1 MKNLKHIAILGSTGS
16 IGRSSLE
23 VLDHLSDRFRVRYLT
38 AHRNVELLAQQIR
51 KFRPRAV
58 VVQEGTNA
66 SLIENLTDGN
76 TEILAGEE
84 GLCEVVSRDDV
95 DLVLSCLVG
104 FAGLRPT
111 YTAIDAGKDIALAN
125 KETLVVGG
133 AVIMRKAQER
143 GVRILPVDSE
153 HSAIL
158 QCLQGEDRGTVER
171 LILTA
176 SGGPF
181 LRHDAKELGT
191 VTREQALNHPTWRM
205 GTKITIDSATLMN
218 KGLEVIEAFWLFGL
232 PPERIEVVIHPQS
245 IIHSVVEFVDGS
257 MKAQMGIP
265 DMKIPIQYSLM
276 YSERVRALHPR
287 VDFSTLPEMTFFQPD
302 TQRFRCLPLAY
313 QALNIG
319 GSAPTVLN
327 AANEVAVSLFLED
340 KIPFTAIPEVIEES
354 ISSHRA
360 VPAPTLEDL
369 LRIDRETRESILQQQ
384 AIPG

>member
-125 KETLVVGG
+125 KE
-133 AVIMRKAQER
+133 
-143 GVRILPVDSE
+143 
-153 HSAIL
+153 
-158 QCLQGEDRGTVER
+158 
-171 LILTA
+171 
-176 SGGPF
+176 
-181 LRHDAKELGT
+181 
-191 VTREQALNHPTWRM
+191 
-205 GTKITIDSATLMN
+205 
-218 KGLEVIEAFWLFGL
+218 
-232 PPERIEVVIHPQS
+232 
-245 IIHSVVEFVDGS
+245 
-257 MKAQMGIP
+257 
-265 DMKIPIQYSLM
+265 
-276 YSERVRALHPR
+276 
-287 VDFSTLPEMTFFQPD
+287 
-302 TQRFRCLPLAY
+302 
-313 QALNIG
+313 
-319 GSAPTVLN
+319 
-327 AANEVAVSLFLED
+327 
-340 KIPFTAIPEVIEES
+340 
-354 ISSHRA
+354 
-360 VPAPTLEDL
+360 
-369 LRIDRETRESILQQQ
+369 
-384 AIPG
+384 